1 MLTAGKG
8 QGPAWEL
15 GSAQQLNQQIIS
27 RPRAEGLTSLSS
39 PAVQPSLTLSSEH
52 PSSPE
57 ALGSPGGRCCH
68 GDGASGGVPGVSQAV
83 SPGRIAVPVA
93 AAAGELAQGRGEPS
107 VPWLAARLFTSG
119 QPDDSASLYYQL
131 QKPGS

>member
-1 MLTAGKG
+1 MLTAGEG
-8 QGPAWEL
+8 QGPASEL

-27 RPRAEGLTSLSS
+27 RPRAGGLTSLSS
-39 PAVQPSLTLSSEH
+39 PAVQSGLTLSSECLR
-52 PSSPE
+52 SPE
-57 ALGSPGGRCCH
+57 ALGSPSGRCCRE
-68 GDGASGGVPGVSQAV
+68 DGASGGVAGVSQAV
-83 SPGRIAVPVA
+83 SPCQIGVPVA